1 MNRRQFVVKM
11 LYGLSWAGGGI
22 AAREIL
28 LNGSAER
35 RFVLYNIRRELR
47 RGMSRRRVESI
58 ADRHYAPF
66 VERRERDDIL
76 AFTVWLSGISGIR
89 NLSLL
94 ITFAEQKLARA
105 EFVGIDS
112 PEDIPRDAP
121 GPII

>member
-1 MNRRQFVVKM
+1 M
-11 LYGLSWAGGGI
+11 
-22 AAREIL
+22 
-28 LNGSAER
+28 
-35 RFVLYNIRRELR
+35 LYNIRRELR
-47 RGMSRRRVESI
+47 KGMSRRRVEAI